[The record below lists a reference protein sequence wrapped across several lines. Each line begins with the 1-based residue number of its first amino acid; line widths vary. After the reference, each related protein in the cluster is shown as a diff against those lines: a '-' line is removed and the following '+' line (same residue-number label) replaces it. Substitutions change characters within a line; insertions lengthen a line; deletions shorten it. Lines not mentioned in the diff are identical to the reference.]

1 MRVRSAARVAMGVR
15 RERTASLLV
24 ALLLLAA
31 CGLWSCSASSTAPEL
46 EVRYSLARGADSVPL
61 RLGQR
66 TRVGD
71 LPLTLVSVLSDS
83 RCPRDVLCVWLG
95 DAVVRIQADPPCL
108 LQGCL
113 APSALLELHT
123 DGEPREAEY
132 FGYRIRLLALE
143 PEPLAGARIDPRS
156 YVAWVR
162 VTR

>member
-1 MRVRSAARVAMGVR
+1 MRVLSAARVVMGVR
-15 RERTASLLV
+15 RKRRATVLGVLLF
-24 ALLLLAA
+24 LAA

-46 EVRYSLARGADSVPL
+46 EDRYSLAQGADSVPL
-61 RLGQR
+61 QLGRR

-71 LPLTLVSVLSDS
+71 LPLTFVSVLSDS
-83 RCPRDVLCVWLG
+83 RCPRDVVCVWQG
-95 DAVVRIQADPPCL
+95 DAMVTIQADPPCL

-123 DGEPREAEY
+123 DGEPKEAEY

-143 PEPLAGARIDPRS
+143 PEPLAGGRIDPRS